1 MKANKYI
8 AIVIIVI
15 IAGFVFMASTYRV
28 DETEQVVITQFGEV
42 MGDPIT
48 EPGLNFRIPFVQQ
61 ANFFPKNIRAWDGDP
76 GQIPTLDKTYIWVDT
91 FARWRITDPVA
102 FLRTVT
108 DIQSALNRLDDII
121 NPAVRNVVTS
131 HELIETVRNS
141 NREMTTL
148 DQEELDDVKSEAI
161 KKVVKESAKKEEG
174 QYEISVGRAELTHR
188 MLKASQPKLD
198 KFGIDLI
205 DVKIKRVNYVQGVRK
220 SVYDRMIAERRQM
233 AEKIRSMGQGEA
245 RKIEGD
251 MERDL
256 LRIQSNAY
264 RQAEE
269 IKGDADAKATRLYAD
284 AYGKSPEFYSFL
296 KSLNVYISSLE
307 GSDLI
312 LSTDS
317 EFLQYLK
324 QSRPSSG
331 SGPQK

>member
-1 MKANKYI
+1 MQANKYI
-8 AIVIIVI
+8 AIAIVVI
-15 IAGFVFMASTYRV
+15 IAGFVFLASAYTV

-42 MGDPIT
+42 IGEPIK
-48 EPGLNFRIPFVQQ
+48 EPGLKFRIPFIQR

-161 KKVVKESAKKEEG
+161 KKVVKESKKKEEG
-174 QYEISVGRAELTHR
+174 QYKISVGRAELTHR
-188 MLKASQPKLD
+188 MLKESQPKLD

-220 SVYDRMIAERRQM
+220 SVYDRMIAERKQM

-256 LRIQSNAY
+256 LKIQSNAY

-269 IKGDADAKATRLYAD
+269 IKGDADAKATKIYAE
-284 AYGKSPEFYSFL
+284 AYGRAPEFYSFL
-296 KSLNVYISSLE
+296 KSLDVYTTSLE

-317 EFLQYLK
+317 EFLQYFK
-324 QSRPSSG
+324 QSRASSG
-331 SGPQK
+331 GAAK